1 MLQAKEDALQQELHT
16 TRIALLHQVCHHC
29 SHTNAERP
37 DDVVSDVAT
46 NRLYSLSLSFMLL
59 IFVRLDCLMPN
70 LRQNL
75 PVISVTADPSSVLLH
90 N

>member
-1 MLQAKEDALQQELHT
+1 MQHSHCVLQAKEDALQQELHT

-46 NRLYSLSLSFMLL
+46 NRLYSLSLSFILFM
-59 IFVRLDCLMPN
+59 
-70 LRQNL
+70 
-75 PVISVTADPSSVLLH
+75 SY
-90 N
+90 

>member
-59 IFVRLDCLMPN
+59 MSYYICKAG
-70 LRQNL
+70 L
-75 PVISVTADPSSVLLH
+75 PYV
-90 N
+90 